1 MSRLSKVAL
10 VIGAIGAVVLVG
22 VLLGWLGTKKA
33 PAAFQV
39 APTLPPVTWPSNQN
53 AAVPI
58 LPAPS
63 KNLGSEL
70 TTNPMAAP
78 VLAAGT
84 NALADWE
91 SKLDEILAPDGEPA
105 EKAKRLFE
113 LFPQLPRDGQS
124 EVAQHLS
131 NLVSDKDYAG
141 LGKLLADAKL
151 PEPVLD
157 VLMGDLLNRP
167 NSVKLPELLEVARDP
182 EHPKA
187 AEAKELLGFYLDQD
201 FGADW
206 TKWQARM
213 EQWPK
218 DNPD

>member
-1 MSRLSKVAL
+1 MA
-10 VIGAIGAVVLVG
+10 GAVGAVVIIG
-22 VLLGWLGTKKA
+22 VLLGWLGTKRSSA
-33 PAAFQV
+33 GSQV
-39 APTLPPVTWPSNQN
+39 AVTQPQPVVSPSNQIP
-53 AAVPI
+53 VPP
-58 LPAPS
+58 LVPAPS
-63 KNLGSEL
+63 
-70 TTNPMAAP
+70 TNPGTELRTNPPATPM
-78 VLAAGT
+78 LAADT

-91 SKLDEILAPDGEPA
+91 NKLDEILAPEGEPA
-105 EKAKRLFE
+105 DKARKLFE
-113 LFPQLPRDGQS
+113 LFPQLPRDGQA

-187 AEAKELLGFYLDQD
+187 AEAKELLAFFLDQD
-201 FGADW
+201 LGADW
-206 TKWQARM
+206 TKWQAKM
-213 EQWPK
+213 EQWLK
-218 DNPD
+218 ENPD

>member
-1 MSRLSKVAL
+1 M
-10 VIGAIGAVVLVG
+10 
-22 VLLGWLGTKKA
+22 
-33 PAAFQV
+33 
-39 APTLPPVTWPSNQN
+39 
-53 AAVPI
+53 
-58 LPAPS
+58 
-63 KNLGSEL
+63 
-70 TTNPMAAP
+70 
-78 VLAAGT
+78 LAADT

-91 SKLDEILAPDGEPA
+91 NKLDEILAPEGEPA
-105 EKAKRLFE
+105 DKARKLFE
-113 LFPQLPRDGQS
+113 LFPQLPRDGQA

-187 AEAKELLGFYLDQD
+187 AEAKELLAFFLDQD
-201 FGADW
+201 LGADW
-206 TKWQARM
+206 TKWQAKM
-213 EQWPK
+213 EQWLK
-218 DNPD
+218 ENPD